1 MRIAPRAKSTFG
13 PIWVRKGPENLK
25 KITGILLEVALNR
38 SKAQAKDL
46 RKLH

>member
-1 MRIAPRAKSTFG
+1 MRIVTWAKSSFG
-13 PIWVRKGPENLK
+13 PIWMRKGPKNLNFFV
-25 KITGILLEVALNR
+25 GLLPAVALNR

>member
-1 MRIAPRAKSTFG
+1 MRIAPGAKSAFG
-13 PIWVRKGPENLK
+13 PIWMWKGPEKLK
-25 KITGILLEVALNR
+25 ICIGLFPAVALNR